1 MVEQKSPE
9 KHQNNP
15 PKEIPLGADVLYKL
29 SAELVAH
36 LDEKAI
42 CERVAY
48 RLSAT
53 LGYDFVA
60 IFLIDENTKIRHLA
74 ASAGFENPATPLYP
88 GQGISERPILNGK
101 LQYTPDV
108 SQDEHYFYGAGGSE
122 VDVPIWVDDKVV
134 GVIIAESSRTDA
146 FSKVDFDLLT
156 AVSQITGLTLEKAR
170 LFGRE
175 HKRIKTLEALSLTM
189 TELTAVR
196 DLKKLLKT
204 ILVRAIDLIGATGG
218 QLGMYE
224 PEANQL
230 RIVVSHNLKRNY
242 VGATQKIGQGMM
254 GMVASSKQS
263 MMIDDYMTWPGRLE
277 SYTSHEEIHSSIAV
291 PLMIEEQLLGVFTTI
306 TSEVHRKF
314 DQDDLNIL
322 HLFAQQA
329 ALAVDFTS
337 LYEKSR
343 YENQERRRLYDQVVR
358 QKEYYESLLIYS
370 PSAIVTGDLEGN
382 IISWNP
388 MAEKLFGYRFE
399 EVVGKPLNEFVA
411 NHPDLMEEAEK
422 FTTDVFTDG
431 RVVTTTQRT
440 RKDGAFVDVELL
452 ALPIKVFGEIIGFIA
467 LYHDLTELKAIE
479 RALRIKNE
487 LMSRQLILA
496 GEIQTSFLPK
506 TLPECEGWQISAK
519 LKPALET
526 SGDFYDIRV
535 LPNGNIIFLIADVID
550 KGVGAA
556 LFMSLCWSLL
566 RLFGNSYPNQP
577 ASLFEKI
584 NRYILTETRIEQFV
598 TVFYGVLNPQ
608 SGEMVF
614 SNAGHCPMY
623 LLRQDA
629 TKKVERW
636 KAQGIP
642 LGIELNHEWQENRIH
657 LNPGDM
663 FILYTDGI
671 IEAEGP
677 SGEFFGEKNLLNC
690 LMSSKTGS
698 ASETAERILQT
709 LNKFMGKRSKQDDI
723 ALIAVKRE
731 PN

>member
-1 MVEQKSPE
+1 MVEQKPPE
-9 KHQNNP
+9 NNGENLP
-15 PKEIPLGADVLYKL
+15 NEIPLGADVLYKL

-48 RLSAT
+48 RLSAS

-60 IFLIDENTKIRHLA
+60 VFLIDENTQIRHLA

-88 GQGISERPILNGK
+88 GQGISEQPFLDGK

-108 SQDEHYFYGAGGSE
+108 TLDDRYFYGSGGSE
-122 VDVPIWVDDKVV
+122 VDVPIWVDDKVI
-134 GVIIAESSRTDA
+134 GVIIAENSQKEA
-146 FSKVDFDLLT
+146 FSPVDFDLLT

-224 PEANQL
+224 PESNQI

-242 VGATQKIGQGMM
+242 VGTTQKIGQGLM
-254 GMVASSKQS
+254 GKVASIKKP
-263 MMIDDYMTWPGRLE
+263 MMIENYMEWSERME
-277 SYTSHEEIHSSIAV
+277 SYTSQEEIYSSIAV
-291 PLMIEEQLLGVFTTI
+291 PLIIEEQLLGVFTTV
-306 TSEVHRKF
+306 TSEIHRKF
-314 DQDDLNIL
+314 NQDDLNIL
-322 HLFAQQA
+322 KLFAQQA

-358 QKEYYESLLIYS
+358 QKEYYEALLIYS
-370 PSAIVTGDLEGN
+370 PSAIVTGDLQGN

-388 MAEKLFGYRFE
+388 MAEKLFGYRFQ
-399 EVVGKPLNEFVA
+399 EVVGKPLNDFVA
-411 NHPDLMEEAEK
+411 NHPDLREEAERY
-422 FTTDVFTDG
+422 TTDVFTDG
-431 RVVTTTQRT
+431 RVVTTTKRT

-479 RALRIKNE
+479 RELRLKNE
-487 LMSRQLILA
+487 LMTRQLILA
-496 GEIQTSFLPK
+496 GEIQNSFLPK
-506 TLPECEGWQISAK
+506 PLPECEGWQISAK

-526 SGDFYDIRV
+526 SGDFYDVRV
-535 LPNGNIIFLIADVID
+535 LPNGNMIFLIADVID

-556 LFMSLCWSLL
+556 LFMSFCWSLL
-566 RLFGNSYPNQP
+566 RLFGNTYPNQP
-577 ASLFEKI
+577 ARLFEKI
-584 NRYILTETRIEQFV
+584 NQYILTETRIDQFV
-598 TVFYGVLNPQ
+598 TVFYGILNPQ
-608 SGEMVF
+608 TGEMVF

-623 LLRQDA
+623 ILRQDA
-629 TKKVERW
+629 PERVERW
-636 KAQGIP
+636 KGEGVPI
-642 LGIELNHEWQENRIH
+642 GIEVNHEWQENRIS
-657 LNPGDM
+657 LDPGDV
-663 FILYTDGI
+663 FILFTDGI
-671 IEAEGP
+671 IEAEDS
-677 SGEFFGEKNLLNC
+677 SGEFFGEKNLIDC
-690 LMSSKTGS
+690 LVSCKPVS
-698 ASETAERILQT
+698 ASEISARILHA
-709 LNKFMGKRSKQDDI
+709 LNEFAGERSKLDDI
-723 ALIAVKRE
+723 ALIAVRRT
-731 PN
+731 